1 MLDLIFW
8 IALIIMALTV
18 GVMIYSKVTGKPAE
32 DMKRDTEQR
41 QLEKTKKAEQPSRPV
56 EQKPVN
62 NHGMIY
68 PSDQQYAENF
78 LDAYRR
84 DLNKTDWYQLTNK
97 ELKEDF
103 EGEKVYKYY
112 PYKLDFELRGCDVYA
127 PLKKEMVKIGT
138 VTEEQ
143 AEIIQKDYGS
153 LRFFANIYKEVY
165 DTVEIIEDDPLF
177 GFYVRKY
184 DVFK

>member
-1 MLDLIFW
+1 MFNLFKKKE
-8 IALIIMALTV
+8 TPK
-18 GVMIYSKVTGKPAE
+18 SKPTEPVKP
-32 DMKRDTEQR
+32 
-41 QLEKTKKAEQPSRPV
+41 
-56 EQKPVN
+56 KPVTN
-62 NHGMIY
+62 TGMIY
-68 PSDQQYAENF
+68 PSDQQHAEEF
-78 LDAYRR
+78 LDAYKK
-84 DLNKTDWYQLTNK
+84 DLNKTDWYTLTAK

-112 PYKLDFELRGCDVYA
+112 PYKLDYELRGCDVYA

-143 AEIIQKDYGS
+143 AEIIQKEYGS

-184 DVFK
+184 DLFKK

>member
-1 MLDLIFW
+1 MFNLFKKKE
-8 IALIIMALTV
+8 AP
-18 GVMIYSKVTGKPAE
+18 KPKPIE
-32 DMKRDTEQR
+32 
-41 QLEKTKKAEQPSRPV
+41 PV
-56 EQKPVN
+56 KPKPVTN
-62 NHGMIY
+62 TGMIY
-68 PSDQQYAENF
+68 PSDQQYAEEFFN
-78 LDAYRR
+78 AYKK
-84 DLNKTDWYQLTNK
+84 DLNKTDWYTLTAK

-112 PYKLDFELRGCDVYA
+112 PYKLDYELRGCDVYA

-143 AEIIQKDYGS
+143 AKIIQKDYGS